1 MSGTSLALKIGSLV
15 LGLGTYFILFKK
27 VKGLKKYGIT
37 SLIYVLLVSLFLSCT
52 SLFLYL
58 RPGIGEITALIFA
71 QLVIISLGTL
81 HVLFASKL
89 LPWYSDQGFGMQLI
103 FLICILLFSYF
114 FANLSFTFLVDT
126 RVEMVWHLSSLW
138 FLVPVMLNQTVEKLL
153 EVPPKQFKKWHYP
166 VGFTVEDPTDEEME
180 NPVVISFVFKKT
192 AESENA
198 TTFRAK
204 APQEM
209 KLGTLFYF
217 FINDY
222 NNRHPESP
230 VAFTDENKQPHAWI
244 FFKQRSKLLQMK
256 TALDPEDTILNCR
269 IKENDVLVCN
279 RELINEKISDHET
292 TE

>member
-1 MSGTSLALKIGSLV
+1 MSGISLALKIGSLV
-15 LGLGTYFILFKK
+15 LGLGAYMVLFKK
-27 VKGLKKYGIT
+27 VKGLKKYGVT
-37 SLIYVLLVSLFLSCT
+37 SLIYVLLVSLLLSAT
-52 SLFLYL
+52 TLFLYL
-58 RPGIGEITALIFA
+58 RPGTSEFAALIFA

-81 HVLFASKL
+81 HVLFASEL
-89 LPWYSDQGFGMQLI
+89 LPWYSDQVFSMQLVFI
-103 FLICILLFSYF
+103 ICMLLFSYF
-114 FANLSFTFLVDT
+114 FANMAFTFLVESN
-126 RVEMVWHLSSLW
+126 VEMVWHLSSLW
-138 FLVPVMLNQTVEKLL
+138 FLVPVLLNQTIEKLL

-166 VGFTVEDPTDEEME
+166 VGVSVEDPTNEEME
-180 NPVVISFVFKKT
+180 NPVVISFVFKKN
-192 AESENA
+192 AESEDA

-209 KLGTLFYF
+209 KLGMLFYF

-222 NNRHPESP
+222 NSRHPESP
-230 VAFTDENKQPHAWI
+230 VAFADKNNQPHPWI
-244 FFKQRSKLLQMK
+244 FFKLKSKWLKIK